1 MHVLN
6 MESATFKAP
15 HTTPSMI
22 SGFSA
27 WERLCASV
35 STGTMATGSRGRV
48 VAPGPPGETRAALY
62 LHFLGNE
69 VIQPAGVNVVVLKVL
84 SLQKVGE
91 IFHGGPEVAPDG

>member
-1 MHVLN
+1 MQVLN

-27 WERLCASV
+27 WERLCESV
-35 STGTMATGSRGRV
+35 STGTKARGSRGRV
-48 VAPGPPGETRAALY
+48 VAPGPPGEMHAALY
-62 LHFLGNE
+62 LHFLCNE

-84 SLQKVGE
+84 SLQEVGE
-91 IFHGGPEVAPDG
+91 IFHGGPEVTPDG